1 MKNRFSFLFFVLTL
15 CSCFGKNRIPNDVL
29 PQKEMVSV
37 VWDLLRADEFLSAY
51 VLPKDTSLN
60 KKDESARYY
69 EEIFKLHQTNK
80 KTFQKS
86 FTFYQ
91 SHPTLMK
98 QLLDSLNAKGNAVKL
113 EEDQPKLTDSSLLQK
128 IHPKAV
134 E

>member
-1 MKNRFSFLFFVLTL
+1 
-15 CSCFGKNRIPNDVL
+15 
-29 PQKEMVSV
+29 MVSV